1 MNRANGAP
9 LLLATI
15 LLATGCATT
24 HDRVILLPD
33 AEGQVGRVAVIQ
45 DGRETLLDQPYGSVR
60 TDDRGRVKS
69 EQLDATV
76 VRERYA
82 TELATLPP
90 RPRSWYLYFVGDSSD
105 LTPESRADLPGILDA
120 IRQWPVS
127 EVSVI
132 GHTDTRGESGYN
144 DQLSLQRAEAIRRE
158 ILALGGDPQRVSV
171 AGRGEREL
179 AVPTADETG
188 EPRNRRV
195 EINVR

>member
-1 MNRANGAP
+1 MRRHAGLR
-9 LLLATI
+9 LLLATS

-33 AEGQVGRVAVIQ
+33 AEGQVGRVAVMQ
-45 DGRETLLDQPYGSVR
+45 EGRETLLDTAYGSVE
-60 TDDRGRVKS
+60 TDDRGRAKS

-82 TELATLPP
+82 AELATLPP

-105 LTPESRADLPGILDA
+105 LTPGSRAELPAILDA
-120 IRQWPVS
+120 IRQWPAS

-132 GHTDTRGESGYN
+132 GHTDTRGDPAYN
-144 DQLSLQRAEAIRRE
+144 DQLSLQRAEVIRAE
-158 ILALGGDPQRVSV
+158 ILTLGGDPQRVSA

-179 AVPTADETG
+179 AIPTADEAG

-195 EINVR
+195 EISVR

>member
-1 MNRANGAP
+1 MKRHAGVR
-9 LLLATI
+9 LLLAAS

-24 HDRVILLPD
+24 RDRVILLPG
-33 AEGQVGRVAVIQ
+33 AEGDIGRVAVMQ
-45 DGRETLLDQPYGSVR
+45 NGRETLLDQAYGSVQ
-60 TDDRGRVKS
+60 TDDRGRAKS

-82 TELATLPP
+82 AELATLPP

-105 LTPESRADLPGILDA
+105 LTPGSRAELPAILDA
-120 IRQWPVS
+120 IRQWPAS

-132 GHTDTRGESGYN
+132 GHTDTRGDSAYN
-144 DQLSLQRAEAIRRE
+144 DQLSLQRAEAIRAE
-158 ILALGGDPQRVSV
+158 ILNLGGDPQRVSA

-179 AVPTADETG
+179 AIPTADETG

-195 EINVR
+195 EISAR